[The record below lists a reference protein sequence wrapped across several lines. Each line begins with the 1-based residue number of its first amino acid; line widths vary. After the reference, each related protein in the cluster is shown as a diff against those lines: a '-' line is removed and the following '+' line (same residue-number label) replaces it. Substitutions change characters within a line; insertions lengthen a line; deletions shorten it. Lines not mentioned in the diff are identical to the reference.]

1 VESNQNKVNVPSIVS
16 SDNIGPV
23 EGDFIIRTVKLNKY
37 FGDKHVLKDI
47 DFEVRRREVVAL
59 IGPSGSGKST
69 LIRCLNALEKATSG
83 EVYIHSELL
92 DPYLSAKKLSPLR
105 RELGMV
111 FQHFNL
117 FPHMTVLQNVIE
129 APLLV
134 RKMPKDEAVALG
146 DDVLRKVGLL
156 EKRDVY
162 PSRLSGGQKQRVAIA
177 RALAMQPKAL
187 LFDEPTSALDP
198 ELVGEVLKVMKDLAY
213 EGSTMVV
220 VTHEMQ
226 FARDVS
232 DRVVFMADGS
242 IVEQGEP
249 EELFKQPKHK
259 RTQVFLERV
268 LSVLPGQDESEFVG
282 SNPIDVN
289 LSMMPGKSGS
299 GEAAPA
305 TEIVRSDDATLK
317 LTPRR
322 PTDAEGPRSR

>member
-1 VESNQNKVNVPSIVS
+1 MDSELPDALTMPLNGNNQPLPPNGVEDEV
-16 SDNIGPV
+16 
-23 EGDFIIRTVKLNKY
+23 IIRAIKLNKY

-47 DFEVRRREVVAL
+47 DFEVRKREVVAL

-69 LIRCLNALEKATSG
+69 LIRCLNGLEKATGG
-83 EVYIHSELL
+83 EIYIHGHKL
-92 DPYLSAKKLSPLR
+92 DPHLSIKQLSPIR

-111 FQHFNL
+111 FQNFNL
-117 FPHMTVLQNVIE
+117 FPHMTVMQNIIE

-134 RKMPKDEAVALG
+134 RKMPRDQAIALG
-146 DDVLRKVGLL
+146 EKLLAKVGLS

-177 RALAMQPKAL
+177 RALAMQPRAL

-232 DRVVFMADGS
+232 DRVVFMSDGV
-242 IVEQGEP
+242 IVEQGDP
-249 EELFKQPKHK
+249 QELFTHPKHR
-259 RTQVFLERV
+259 RTQNFLERV
-268 LSVLPGQDESEFVG
+268 LSVLP
-282 SNPIDVN
+282 
-289 LSMMPGKSGS
+289 
-299 GEAAPA
+299 
-305 TEIVRSDDATLK
+305 
-317 LTPRR
+317 
-322 PTDAEGPRSR
+322 

>member
-1 VESNQNKVNVPSIVS
+1 MDFEETPAPGALTSPVNKGNSSPLSI
-16 SDNIGPV
+16 NPV
-23 EGDFIIRTVKLNKY
+23 EGDIIIQAVKLNKY
-37 FGDKHVLKDI
+37 FGEKHVLKDI

-69 LIRCLNALEKATSG
+69 LIRCLNALEKPTSG
-83 EVYIHSELL
+83 EIYIHGERVN
-92 DPYLSAKKLSPLR
+92 PYLSIKQLSPIR

-111 FQHFNL
+111 FQNFNL

-134 RKMPKDEAVALG
+134 RKMPKGQAVALG
-146 DDVLRKVGLL
+146 QSLLAKVGLS
-156 EKRDVY
+156 EKQDVY

-177 RALAMQPKAL
+177 RALAMQPRAL

-232 DRVVFMADGS
+232 DRVVFMSEGS
-242 IVEQGEP
+242 IVEQGDP
-249 EELFKQPKHK
+249 EELFRRPKER
-259 RTQVFLERV
+259 RTQLFLERV
-268 LSVLPGQDESEFVG
+268 LSVLP
-282 SNPIDVN
+282 
-289 LSMMPGKSGS
+289 
-299 GEAAPA
+299 
-305 TEIVRSDDATLK
+305 
-317 LTPRR
+317 
-322 PTDAEGPRSR
+322 

>member
-1 VESNQNKVNVPSIVS
+1 MDSDQSISNETLAASNAGSLSQPTSVVEDEV
-16 SDNIGPV
+16 
-23 EGDFIIRTVKLNKY
+23 IIRATKLNKY

-47 DFEVRRREVVAL
+47 DFEVRKREVVAL

-69 LIRCLNALEKATSG
+69 LIRCLNGLEKATSG
-83 EVYIHSELL
+83 EINIHGYQL
-92 DPYLSAKKLSPLR
+92 DPNLSIKQLSPIR

-111 FQHFNL
+111 FQNFNL
-117 FPHMTVLQNVIE
+117 FPHMTVLQNIIE

-134 RKMPKDEAVALG
+134 RKMPKAEAVALG
-146 DDVLRKVGLL
+146 ERLLVKVGLS

-177 RALAMQPKAL
+177 RALAMQPRAL

-232 DRVVFMADGS
+232 DRVVFMSDGS
-242 IVEQGEP
+242 IIEQGDP
-249 EELFKQPKHK
+249 EEIFKQPREK

-268 LSVLPGQDESEFVG
+268 LSVLP
-282 SNPIDVN
+282 
-289 LSMMPGKSGS
+289 
-299 GEAAPA
+299 
-305 TEIVRSDDATLK
+305 
-317 LTPRR
+317 
-322 PTDAEGPRSR
+322 

>member
-1 VESNQNKVNVPSIVS
+1 MDSDQNMTNGGLSSSTNGNTPSQSLNPIE
-16 SDNIGPV
+16 D
-23 EGDFIIRTVKLNKY
+23 ETIIRAVKLNKY

-47 DFEVRRREVVAL
+47 DFEVHKREVVAL

-83 EVYIHSELL
+83 DIYIHGQKL
-92 DPYLSAKKLSPLR
+92 DPYLSVKQLSPIR

-111 FQHFNL
+111 FQNFNL
-117 FPHMTVLQNVIE
+117 FPHMTVMQNVIE

-134 RKMPKDEAVALG
+134 RKMPKDQAVALG
-146 DDVLRKVGLL
+146 EKLLAKVGLS

-177 RALAMQPKAL
+177 RALAMQPRAL

-198 ELVGEVLKVMKDLAY
+198 ELVGEVLRVMKDLAY

-232 DRVVFMADGS
+232 DRVVFMSDGT
-242 IVEQGEP
+242 IVEQGDP
-249 EELFKQPKHK
+249 EELFRQPKHK

-268 LSVLPGQDESEFVG
+268 LSVLP
-282 SNPIDVN
+282 
-289 LSMMPGKSGS
+289 
-299 GEAAPA
+299 
-305 TEIVRSDDATLK
+305 
-317 LTPRR
+317 
-322 PTDAEGPRSR
+322 

>member
-1 VESNQNKVNVPSIVS
+1 MFMPKNGITPSQSLSPIEDEV
-16 SDNIGPV
+16 
-23 EGDFIIRTVKLNKY
+23 IIRATKLNKY

-47 DFEVRRREVVAL
+47 DFEVHKREVVAL

-83 EVYIHSELL
+83 EIYIHGQLL
-92 DPYLSAKKLSPLR
+92 NPYLSIKQLSPIR

-111 FQHFNL
+111 FQNFNL

-134 RKMPKDEAVALG
+134 RKMPKDQAVALG
-146 DDVLRKVGLL
+146 ESLLAKVGLS

-177 RALAMQPKAL
+177 RALAMQPRAL

-198 ELVGEVLKVMKDLAY
+198 ELVGEVLRVMKDLAY

-232 DRVVFMADGS
+232 DRVVFMSDGV
-242 IVEQGEP
+242 IVEQGDP
-249 EELFKQPKHK
+249 EELFTKPQHK
-259 RTQVFLERV
+259 RTQLFLERV
-268 LSVLPGQDESEFVG
+268 LSVLP
-282 SNPIDVN
+282 
-289 LSMMPGKSGS
+289 
-299 GEAAPA
+299 
-305 TEIVRSDDATLK
+305 
-317 LTPRR
+317 
-322 PTDAEGPRSR
+322 

>member
-1 VESNQNKVNVPSIVS
+1 MDSHALEMNDTLTTTSTSNLTPVSNGVEDEI
-16 SDNIGPV
+16 
-23 EGDFIIRTVKLNKY
+23 IIRTVKLNKY

-47 DFEVRRREVVAL
+47 DFEVRKREVVAV

-83 EVYIHSELL
+83 EIYIHGEKL
-92 DPYLSAKKLSPLR
+92 DPRLSTKQLSPIR

-111 FQHFNL
+111 FQNFNL

-134 RKMPKDEAVALG
+134 RNMPKDQAVALG
-146 DDVLRKVGLL
+146 EKLLAKVGLA

-177 RALAMQPKAL
+177 RALVMQPRAL

-198 ELVGEVLKVMKDLAY
+198 ELVGEVLKVMRDLAY

-232 DRVVFMADGS
+232 DRVVFISDGV
-242 IVEQGEP
+242 IVEQGDP
-249 EELFKQPKHK
+249 QELFKQPKHE
-259 RTQVFLERV
+259 RTRLFLECV
-268 LSVLPGQDESEFVG
+268 LST
-282 SNPIDVN
+282 
-289 LSMMPGKSGS
+289 MP
-299 GEAAPA
+299 
-305 TEIVRSDDATLK
+305 
-317 LTPRR
+317 
-322 PTDAEGPRSR
+322 

>member
-1 VESNQNKVNVPSIVS
+1 MNSERSFSNDGLVPLTNSGTLSQNNGIEDEVIISAVKV
-16 SDNIGPV
+16 
-23 EGDFIIRTVKLNKY
+23 NKY
-37 FGDKHVLKDI
+37 FGDKHVLKDV
-47 DFEVRRREVVAL
+47 DFEVRKREVVAL

-69 LIRCLNALEKATSG
+69 LLRCFNGLEKYTSG
-83 EVYIHSELL
+83 QIYIHGHLL
-92 DPYLSAKKLSPLR
+92 DPTLSVKQLSPIR
-105 RELGMV
+105 SELGMV
-111 FQHFNL
+111 FQNFNL

-134 RKMPKDEAVALG
+134 RKMAKDQAVALG
-146 DDVLRKVGLL
+146 EQLLTKVGLF

-177 RALAMQPKAL
+177 RALAMQPRAL

-242 IVEQGEP
+242 IVEQGDP
-249 EELFKQPKHK
+249 EELFRKPQHK
-259 RTQVFLERV
+259 RTQAFLERV
-268 LSVLPGQDESEFVG
+268 LSVLP
-282 SNPIDVN
+282 
-289 LSMMPGKSGS
+289 
-299 GEAAPA
+299 
-305 TEIVRSDDATLK
+305 
-317 LTPRR
+317 
-322 PTDAEGPRSR
+322 

>member
-1 VESNQNKVNVPSIVS
+1 MYKLKEHLMDSKDSVQPDPVSASINVS
-16 SDNIGPV
+16 SPLDENV
-23 EGDFIIRTVKLNKY
+23 IIRAAKLNKY
-37 FGDKHVLKDI
+37 FGEKHVLKDI
-47 DFEVRRREVVAL
+47 DFEVRKAEVVAL

-69 LIRCLNALEKATSG
+69 LIRCLNALERATSG
-83 EVYIHSELL
+83 EIYIHGERL
-92 DPYLSAKKLSPLR
+92 DPFLSVKQLSPIR

-111 FQHFNL
+111 FQNFNL

-134 RKMPKDEAVALG
+134 RKLSKDQAVALG
-146 DDVLRKVGLL
+146 EQLLTKVGLF

-177 RALAMQPKAL
+177 RALAMHPRAL

-242 IVEQGEP
+242 IVEQGDP
-249 EELFKQPKHK
+249 EELFRKPQHR
-259 RTQVFLERV
+259 RTQAFLERL
-268 LSVLPGQDESEFVG
+268 LSVLP
-282 SNPIDVN
+282 
-289 LSMMPGKSGS
+289 
-299 GEAAPA
+299 
-305 TEIVRSDDATLK
+305 
-317 LTPRR
+317 
-322 PTDAEGPRSR
+322 